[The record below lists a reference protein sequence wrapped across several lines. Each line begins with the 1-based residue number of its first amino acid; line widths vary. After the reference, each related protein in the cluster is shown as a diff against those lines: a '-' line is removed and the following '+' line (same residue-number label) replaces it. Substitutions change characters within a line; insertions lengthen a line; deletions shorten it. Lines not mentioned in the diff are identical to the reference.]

1 MFHANK
7 RMVSVFECRTSS
19 SEVTVQ
25 RHRFLAVLAVE
36 IDVEKKFG
44 ACFWASNSN
53 QCSRI
58 SVFIAALQR
67 PDKNNRQS

>member
-1 MFHANK
+1 MGLVGFWAAVFHANK

-36 IDVEKKFG
+36 IDVEKSSGLVFG
-44 ACFWASNSN
+44 QAT
-53 QCSRI
+53 Q
-58 SVFIAALQR
+58 SV
-67 PDKNNRQS
+67 